1 MSYRRACEHC
11 GRGYEYETRPLG
23 GECYCSSL
31 CQERAERIVKDPT
44 GDLTKFN
51 PRGNPAFEV
60 DNKAIKSKAKQMEK
74 KIDKLLFEAKSVAVF
89 LEDNDRGLA
98 SAHFSSICD
107 GLHKA
112 KEAAELLS

>member
-1 MSYRRACEHC
+1 MSYRRHCELC
-11 GRGYEYETRPLG
+11 GRGYEVRLNAR
-23 GECYCSSL
+23 YCSASCAGKAKRL
-31 CQERAERIVKDPT
+31 SQQDPT

-51 PRGNPAFEV
+51 PEGNPSFEV
-60 DNKAIKSKAKQMEK
+60 DNKAIKSKAAQMEK
-74 KIDKLLFEAKSVAVF
+74 KIDKLLLEAKSVAVF